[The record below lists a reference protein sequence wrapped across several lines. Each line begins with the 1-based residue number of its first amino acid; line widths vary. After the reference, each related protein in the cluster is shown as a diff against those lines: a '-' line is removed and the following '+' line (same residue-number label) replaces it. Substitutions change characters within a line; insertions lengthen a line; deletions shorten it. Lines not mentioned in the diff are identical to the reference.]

1 MKIALA
7 AANFHSFRVARQ
19 GPWIT
24 SVNKGIKKGIG
35 ARSDSPDSP
44 THLGYYPHFFNP
56 PGDVS
61 LFCPAGHLPE
71 EVVFGLPF
79 PFPSS
84 IAANA
89 TLPNDIVSAITTA
102 AINNVMRFFIF
113 SPAFPFLKNE
123 TGQPLFTVRR

>member
-44 THLGYYPHFFNP
+44 SHLGYYPHFFNP

-61 LFCPAGHLPE
+61 LFWPAGHLPE
-71 EVVFGLPF
+71 EVVSGLPF
-79 PFPSS
+79 PLPST
-84 IAANA
+84 IAPNA
-89 TLPNDIVSAITTA
+89 TPENDIVSAIVSA
-102 AINNVMRFFIF
+102 AINNVMRFLISFHLL
-113 SPAFPFLKNE
+113 SL
-123 TGQPLFTVRR
+123 L